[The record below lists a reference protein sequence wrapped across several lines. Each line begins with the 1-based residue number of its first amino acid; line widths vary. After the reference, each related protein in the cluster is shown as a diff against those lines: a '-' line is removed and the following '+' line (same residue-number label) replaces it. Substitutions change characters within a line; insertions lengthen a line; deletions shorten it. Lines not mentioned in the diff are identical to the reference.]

1 MNCLVLGLFHTALF
15 KTRIPRNN
23 EWMVKRTRALYTVAW
38 IEQGSIAQPSGQQ
51 ANMLE
56 LD

>member
-1 MNCLVLGLFHTALF
+1 MNCSVLGLFHTALF

-23 EWMVKRTRALYTVAW
+23 EWMVKRALYTVAW